1 MPIEGNSH
9 KEREAKPVEKT
20 ERQLKPVANGTIEK
34 RKQSFLEKW
43 FKSDAKTIR
52 EFLIESI
59 VLPSL
64 IDGVSG
70 IGDILIDSFSD
81 GISAI
86 FEKNGFTTRSRR
98 KGDRT
103 DYSGASKKRRSRR
116 DRDDDDY
123 DDDDDNSI
131 SYDNV
136 RVRTKREAEDVIDEL
151 KALIADKEY
160 GCASI
165 ANLYELTSNKDYITY
180 PDHRLGWTKLNHPT
194 EDYYV
199 RTKHRDKPY
208 LLRLPNPKD
217 ISEFL

>member
-9 KEREAKPVEKT
+9 KERETKPVEKA
-20 ERQLKPVANGTIEK
+20 ERQVKPVANGTIEK
-34 RKQSFLEKW
+34 RKPSFLEKW

-98 KGDRT
+98 KGERT
-103 DYSGASKKRRSRR
+103 DYSGASKKRHSRR
-116 DRDDDDY
+116 DRDDD

-160 GCASI
+160 GYASI
-165 ANLYELTSNKDYITY
+165 ANLYELTDNKDFITY
-180 PDHRLGWTKLNHPT
+180 PDHRLGWTKLNHPA

-199 RTKHRDKPY
+199 RTAHRDKPY
-208 LLRLPNPKD
+208 LLRLPTPKD
-217 ISEFL
+217 LSDYK

>member
-9 KEREAKPVEKT
+9 KEKDTKPAEKAKRE
-20 ERQLKPVANGTIEK
+20 LKPVANGTVEK
-34 RKQSFLEKW
+34 HKQSFIEKW

-64 IDGVSG
+64 IDGISG

-81 GISAI
+81 GVSAI

-98 KGDRT
+98 KSDRT
-103 DYSGASKKRRSRR
+103 DYSGVSKKRRRR
-116 DRDDDDY
+116 DRDADEDDE
-123 DDDDDNSI
+123 DNSI

-136 RVRTKREAEDVIDEL
+136 RVSTKREAEDVIDEL
-151 KALIADKEY
+151 KAMIEDKDY

-165 ANLYELTSNKDYITY
+165 ANLYELTSNKEFITY
-180 PDHRLGWTKLNHPT
+180 PDHRLGWTKLNRPNS
-194 EDYYV
+194 DYYV
-199 RTKHRDKPY
+199 RTNRRDMPY
-208 LLRLPNPKD
+208 LFRLPTPKD
-217 ISEFL
+217 ISEFI

>member
-1 MPIEGNSH
+1 MAIEGNSH
-9 KEREAKPVEKT
+9 KEKTKPAEKT
-20 ERQLKPVANGTIEK
+20 ERQCKAVANGTIEK
-34 RKQSFLEKW
+34 RKPSLLEKW
-43 FKSDAKTIR
+43 FKSDGKTIR

-81 GISAI
+81 GIASI

-98 KGDRT
+98 KGDHT
-103 DYSGASKKRRSRR
+103 DYSGASRKRRSRR
-116 DRDDDDY
+116 DRDDDY
-123 DDDDDNSI
+123 DDDDSSI

-136 RVRTKREAEDVIDEL
+136 RVRTKTEAEDVIEEL

-165 ANLYELTSNKDYITY
+165 ANLYELTSNKEFITY
-180 PDHRLGWTKLNHPT
+180 PDHRLGWTKLNRPT
-194 EDYYV
+194 DEYYV
-199 RTKHRDKPY
+199 RTSRRDKPY

>member
-1 MPIEGNSH
+1 MAIEGNSH
-9 KEREAKPVEKT
+9 KEKETKPVEKT

-34 RKQSFLEKW
+34 HKQSFIEKW

-64 IDGVSG
+64 IDGVTG

-98 KGDRT
+98 KGDHT
-103 DYSGASKKRRSRR
+103 DYSGASRKRRRR
-116 DRDDDDY
+116 DRDED

-136 RVRTKREAEDVIDEL
+136 RVSSKREAEDVIDEL

-165 ANLYELTSNKDYITY
+165 ANLYELTSNKEFITY
-180 PDHRLGWTKLNHPT
+180 PDHRLGWTKLNRPT
-194 EDYYV
+194 DEYYV
-199 RTKHRDKPY
+199 RTKRRDKPY
-208 LLRLPNPKD
+208 LLRLPTPKD

>member
-9 KEREAKPVEKT
+9 KEREAKPAEKT

-34 RKQSFLEKW
+34 RKPSFIEKW

-64 IDGVSG
+64 IDGISG

-81 GISAI
+81 GISTI
-86 FEKNGFTTRSRR
+86 FEKNGFTTRNR
-98 KGDRT
+98 KKNDHT
-103 DYSGASKKRRSRR
+103 DYSGASKRRRSRR
-116 DRDDDDY
+116 DRDDDYNDE
-123 DDDDDNSI
+123 DDSSI

-165 ANLYELTSNKDYITY
+165 ANLYELTSNKEFITY
-180 PDHRLGWTKLNHPT
+180 PDHRLGWTKLNRPAS
-194 EDYYV
+194 DYYV
-199 RTKHRDKPY
+199 RTNHRDKPY
-208 LLRLPNPKD
+208 LLRLPTPKD